1 MPRSSAA
8 LFDSVSLEI
17 QRSVTV
23 PRTVAPLNPH
33 DQPSRNE
40 KVNPLSDPL
49 LKVPEVLKILNVSR
63 DTFDKWRRAGK
74 TPAAYRLPN
83 GSLRFRTSAVDEWLN
98 QLPER

>member
-1 MPRSSAA
+1 MIPA
-8 LFDSVSLEI
+8 
-17 QRSVTV
+17 
-23 PRTVAPLNPH
+23 
-33 DQPSRNE
+33 SRHGRN
-40 KVNPLSDPL
+40 KMVNPLSDPL

-83 GSLRFRTSAVDEWLN
+83 GSLRFRTSAVNEWLN